1 MPRGLQGLNSFYSR
15 EYFSLDE
22 SSKPEM
28 ECLDLPLILYIPLFR
43 LMLISHLANI
53 DLFLQFELRMPSHLT
68 FNERTKSEIPKI
80 PWNVSRTGDP
90 VATANEWAYLALDP
104 SLLVDKK
111 ERFF

>member
-1 MPRGLQGLNSFYSR
+1 MGYTASVTEAQFIL

-22 SSKPEM
+22 SHKAEM
-28 ECLDLPLILYIPLFR
+28 GYLDLPLILYIPLFR

-68 FNERTKSEIPKI
+68 FNERTKSEIPEI
-80 PWNVSRTGDP
+80 PWNLLWIGASVVT
-90 VATANEWAYLALDP
+90 VNEWAYLALDP
-104 SLLVDKK
+104 SLLVDEK